1 VDFSFYRFFSKQN
14 NLHCSTPGLRSS
26 DNSRILLV
34 NIFGPSSFCSSISI
48 PFFYWYNSSH
58 LSWLIISAFRSTY
71 RYNSGSSLM
80 ADCLSNSLVN
90 STGIIPARHSWL
102 TISAFRSSTGT
113 NPVDLSWLTV
123 SAIRPP
129 TGQFQSVPFSR
140 LSRHRI
146 VHWPTPVVIWLTI
159 SAIQSQFFI
168 WLIISAI
175 QSPLVNPSS
184 SFG

>member
-1 VDFSFYRFFSKQN
+1 MADY
-14 NLHCSTPGLRSS
+14 L
-26 DNSRILLV
+26 
-34 NIFGPSSFCSSISI
+34 SI
-48 PFFYWYNSSH
+48 PFFYWHNSSH

-146 VHWPTPVVIWLTI
+146 VHWPTPVVLWLTI

>member
-1 VDFSFYRFFSKQN
+1 MLRTSAKST
-14 NLHCSTPGLRSS
+14 NLF
-26 DNSRILLV
+26 V
-34 NIFGPSSFCSSISI
+34 
-48 PFFYWYNSSH
+48 H
-58 LSWLIISAFRSTY
+58 L
-71 RYNSGSSLM
+71 
-80 ADCLSNSLVN
+80 LVN

-146 VHWPTPVVIWLTI
+146 VHWSTPVCHLADYLSNSIPTG
-159 SAIQSQFFI
+159 QSQFFI
-168 WLIISAI
+168 WLTVSA
-175 QSPLVNPSS
+175 LFFFFHWNNPSS
-184 SFG
+184 SLADCLSTSFFNWSNSSLSLAADYLGLSFSTTFSFRTAHINVSSSLPLPSSS

>member
-1 VDFSFYRFFSKQN
+1 
-14 NLHCSTPGLRSS
+14 
-26 DNSRILLV
+26 
-34 NIFGPSSFCSSISI
+34 
-48 PFFYWYNSSH
+48 
-58 LSWLIISAFRSTY
+58 
-71 RYNSGSSLM
+71 M

-146 VHWPTPVVIWLTI
+146 VHWSTPVCHLADYLSNSIPVLHLADYLSNSITTG
-159 SAIQSQFFI
+159 QSQFFI
-168 WLIISAI
+168 WLTVSALFSTGIIPVLHQADCLSTSFFNWSNSSLSLAADYLGLS
-175 QSPLVNPSS
+175 SPLHLLFTLLAST
-184 SFG
+184 

>member
-1 VDFSFYRFFSKQN
+1 
-14 NLHCSTPGLRSS
+14 
-26 DNSRILLV
+26 
-34 NIFGPSSFCSSISI
+34 
-48 PFFYWYNSSH
+48 
-58 LSWLIISAFRSTY
+58 
-71 RYNSGSSLM
+71 M

-129 TGQFQSVPFSR
+129 TGQFPSVPFSR

-146 VHWPTPVVIWLTI
+146 VHWSTPVCHLADYLSNSIPTG
-159 SAIQSQFFI
+159 QSQFFI
-168 WLIISAI
+168 WLTVSALFSTGLI
-175 QSPLVNPSS
+175 PVLHQADCLSTSFFNWSNSSLSLAADYLSLSFSTTS
-184 SFG
+184 SFTLLAST